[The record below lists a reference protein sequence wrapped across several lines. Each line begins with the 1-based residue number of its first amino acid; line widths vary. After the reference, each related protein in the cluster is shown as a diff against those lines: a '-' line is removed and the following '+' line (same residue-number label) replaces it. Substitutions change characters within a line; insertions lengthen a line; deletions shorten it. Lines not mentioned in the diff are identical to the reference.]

1 MFIFLFSCQSMIKS
15 GHIRQKR
22 QESDLMLVNANGF
35 LYDYRENRKVDIKYY
50 ISIKFKDIN
59 KVIGNYII
67 VSFQDPEKPDKFYSQ
82 TLPITKD
89 DNIMYIESNKMYG
102 FKNMGA
108 YLTKVELVNNN
119 GGDVVLDSIEQYNR
133 VEYIPY
139 GYKNKM

>member
-1 MFIFLFSCQSMIKS
+1 
-15 GHIRQKR
+15 
-22 QESDLMLVNANGF
+22 
-35 LYDYRENRKVDIKYY
+35 
-50 ISIKFKDIN
+50 
-59 KVIGNYII
+59 
-67 VSFQDPEKPDKFYSQ
+67 
-82 TLPITKD
+82 
-89 DNIMYIESNKMYG
+89 MYG